1 MIHKAAGIGER
12 YKYRMNKQVAAN
24 TYFWRTTQQQEIDY
38 IEELGGKIYAYE
50 FKWNVKANA
59 KFSKTFTKV
68 YQPVQQ
74 IVNKNNFEQ
83 FLL

>member
-12 YKYRMNKQVAAN
+12 YKYLMNKQVATN
-24 TYFWRTTQQQEIDY
+24 TYFWRTPKQQEIDY
-38 IEELGGKIYAYE
+38 IEERGGIISAYE
-50 FKWNVKANA
+50 FKWNVKAKA
-59 KFSKTFTKV
+59 KFSKTFTQP
-68 YQPVQQ
+68 YQPEQQ